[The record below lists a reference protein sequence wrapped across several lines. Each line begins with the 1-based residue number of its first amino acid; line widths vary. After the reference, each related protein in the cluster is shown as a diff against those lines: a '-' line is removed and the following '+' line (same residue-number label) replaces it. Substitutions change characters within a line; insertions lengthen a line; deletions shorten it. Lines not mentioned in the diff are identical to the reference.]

1 MKGKILNVRIASSSQ
16 LRDNKELVLLCKAL
30 GLDFEK
36 TYANGIQGQGLR
48 YGKVMI
54 MCDQDNDGSH
64 IKGLVINFF
73 QHFWPNLLK
82 IDGFLQQF
90 VTPLV
95 KVREILHSNSDDKK
109 KKKKAEVVKSFYS
122 LPEYEEWRASELA
135 KGSNL
140 KRQHVKYYKGLGTNT
155 AEEGKSYFKDLPNH
169 RKLFRWGPGDLDA
182 IDLGECQ
189 LYRCMCCVVLCC
201 GVVCCGVVWCVV
213 LC

>member
-1 MKGKILNVRIASSSQ
+1 MLPLKGKILNVRIASSSQ
-16 LRDNKELVLLCKAL
+16 LRDNKELVILCKAL

-36 TYANGIQGQGLR
+36 TYANGIEGQGLR

-95 KVREILHSNSDDKK
+95 KVREVLHSSSDDKK

-122 LPEYEEWRASELA
+122 LPEYEEWRAAELA

-155 AEEGKSYFKDLPNH
+155 AEEGKSYFRDLSSH
-169 RKLFRWGPGDLDA
+169 KKLFAWGPGDLDA
-182 IDLGECQ
+182 IDLGECSNSKNN
-189 LYRCMCCVVLCC
+189 VI
-201 GVVCCGVVWCVV
+201 GF
-213 LC
+213 